1 MEKKIEP
8 IKELLIKMES
18 IIGNECYNQSI
29 QNYGPGGIWE
39 GEGRS
44 FRYPVTLIV
53 DAKDDKRWGI
63 SSDVDAEILMTSRY
77 KFGANE
83 LNIFRELRKVVEM
96 LQTEYGLRVEQV
108 K

>member
-39 GEGRS
+39 VGKAVPFGIQLPS
-44 FRYPVTLIV
+44 LSTLKMTNDGAFRL
-53 DAKDDKRWGI
+53 
-63 SSDVDAEILMTSRY
+63 TSTQR
-77 KFGANE
+77 F
-83 LNIFRELRKVVEM
+83 L
-96 LQTEYGLRVEQV
+96 
-108 K
+108 